1 MCPSCSCCFKLADLS
16 CQIAAYYDTQYHS
29 QSLYYYRTIYRRQT
43 AYSVSSCGND
53 IMRREATKPTISI
66 VNLLVL
72 LNIQVTWLYNGDAMV
87 KLAIIMFGGTIA
99 NCQNAKQI
107 F

>member
-1 MCPSCSCCFKLADLS
+1 MPNSCLLCIASPFITTELEKTN
-16 CQIAAYYDTQYHS
+16 CQQCQFLWNGI
-29 QSLYYYRTIYRRQT
+29 
-43 AYSVSSCGND
+43 V
-53 IMRREATKPTISI
+53 RREATKPI
-66 VNLLVL
+66 VNLSVL

-99 NCQNAKQI
+99 NYKNAKQI

>member
-1 MCPSCSCCFKLADLS
+1 
-16 CQIAAYYDTQYHS
+16 
-29 QSLYYYRTIYRRQT
+29 
-43 AYSVSSCGND
+43 V
-53 IMRREATKPTISI
+53 RREATKPTISI

-87 KLAIIMFGGTIA
+87 KLAIIMFGDTIA
-99 NCQNAKQI
+99 NCHNAKQI

>member
-1 MCPSCSCCFKLADLS
+1 
-16 CQIAAYYDTQYHS
+16 
-29 QSLYYYRTIYRRQT
+29 
-43 AYSVSSCGND
+43 
-53 IMRREATKPTISI
+53 MRREATKPI
-66 VNLLVL
+66 VNLSVL

-99 NCQNAKQI
+99 NYKNAKQI